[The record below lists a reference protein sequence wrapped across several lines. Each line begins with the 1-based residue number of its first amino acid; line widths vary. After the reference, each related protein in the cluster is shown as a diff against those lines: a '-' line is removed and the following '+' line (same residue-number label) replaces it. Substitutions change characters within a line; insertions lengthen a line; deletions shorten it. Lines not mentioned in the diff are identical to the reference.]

1 MKCQLKQLQRI
12 KIDNSYLKK
21 LGKIHFK
28 KPILSII
35 DRLLNRLIIF
45 FPM

>member
-1 MKCQLKQLQRI
+1 MKCKLNQQQRI

-21 LGKIHFK
+21 LGKMHFK

-35 DRLLNRLIIF
+35 DRLLN
-45 FPM
+45 